1 MSEGTGNEAMDD
13 PGNGLAQ
20 RSDKGVRGIVVAHGS
35 MADGLIDAVRRIAG
49 GAADTLLPVSNEG
62 RSPQQLK
69 SALQDLAK
77 EGPVVV
83 FADLLSGSCG
93 MAAFASCRDAE
104 HGAVVCGV
112 NLPVLLDFVFH
123 RDLPMEELIPR
134 LVEKGRDGI
143 RALPQGKGTGG

>member
-1 MSEGTGNEAMDD
+1 MNEGKGDEPMGDS
-13 PGNGLAQ
+13 GNG
-20 RSDKGVRGIVVAHGS
+20 RSQDRDTGVRGIVVAHGS

-49 GAADTLLPVSNEG
+49 GAADFLLPISNEG
-62 RSPQQLK
+62 RSPQELK
-69 SALQDLAK
+69 SALQDLAN

-143 RALPQGKGTGG
+143 RALPQGSRAGT

>member
-1 MSEGTGNEAMDD
+1 MSDGSATPGTAGAVEPSAA
-13 PGNGLAQ
+13 PEVSAP
-20 RSDKGVRGIVVAHGS
+20 RGVRGLVVAHGS

-49 GAADTLLPVSNEG
+49 GVADALVPISNEG

-69 SALQDLAK
+69 ASIQELAR

-93 MAAFASCRDAE
+93 MAAFAGCREAE
-104 HGAVVCGV
+104 QGAVVCGV

-123 RDLPMEELIPR
+123 RDLPMEELVPR

-143 RALPQGKGTGG
+143 RALPRAD